1 MRNYAKEVEQ
11 LSKDIQSLD
20 TKKRDKETQ
29 LRCIVKEEKES
40 LKEKRATFLKDS
52 AGSIIRKGNWVKAI
66 TQGKFE
72 HNEGEIV
79 GFKKWVTFLDVTG
92 VKQVRA
98 PNNLLII
105 QNVRECSDKSSSD
118 SRHKRRSPR
127 TDTQERANQS
137 GKCPK

>member
-1 MRNYAKEVEQ
+1 MH
-11 LSKDIQSLD
+11 SKRR
-20 TKKRDKETQ
+20 KRKFKRE
-29 LRCIVKEEKES
+29 
-40 LKEKRATFLKDS
+40 RATFLKDS
-52 AGSIIRKGNWVKAI
+52 AGSIIKKGNWVKAI

-72 HNEGEIV
+72 HNEGEVV

-105 QNVRECSDKSSSD
+105 QNVRECSDELSSY

>member
-1 MRNYAKEVEQ
+1 MRNYAEEVEH

-20 TKKRDKETQ
+20 IKKRDKETQ
-29 LRCIVKEEKES
+29 FRRVLKEEKES

-52 AGSIIRKGNWVKAI
+52 TGSIIRKGNWVKAT
-66 TQGKFE
+66 TQGKFG
-72 HNEGEIV
+72 HNEGEVV

-92 VKQVRA
+92 VKQVRT

-105 QNVRECSDKSSSD
+105 QNFRKCSDESSSD

-137 GKCPK
+137 GKYPK